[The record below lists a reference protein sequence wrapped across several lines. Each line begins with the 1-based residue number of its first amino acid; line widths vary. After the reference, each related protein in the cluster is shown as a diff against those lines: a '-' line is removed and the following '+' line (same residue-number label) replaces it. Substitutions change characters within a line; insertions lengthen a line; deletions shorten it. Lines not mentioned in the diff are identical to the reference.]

1 MKRLHTLTPLPCK
14 LTLAQCRK
22 IIIGTPTVT
31 VLWLSICACP
41 IEVNPPAMSAPPIA
55 IFAHDKKA
63 ETHADSRAWLKSRVS
78 SPPVKAPV
86 LHKHSPVSRKG
97 SSLQKE
103 DDSLSRVKLCH
114 ASVMDGRYHA
124 DYVQTR
130 RVPELPAG
138 RAFSATFV
146 RLQRPTRLLSQE

>member
-14 LTLAQCRK
+14 LTLAVCRK

-97 SSLQKE
+97 SSLQRE
-103 DDSLSRVKLCH
+103 DDSLSRVKLFQRFR
-114 ASVMDGRYHA
+114 DGWQVPRRLCTNPA
-124 DYVQTR
+124 CTR
-130 RVPELPAG
+130 TPCRPCLFRNICPA
-138 RAFSATFV
+138 TK
-146 RLQRPTRLLSQE
+146 TH